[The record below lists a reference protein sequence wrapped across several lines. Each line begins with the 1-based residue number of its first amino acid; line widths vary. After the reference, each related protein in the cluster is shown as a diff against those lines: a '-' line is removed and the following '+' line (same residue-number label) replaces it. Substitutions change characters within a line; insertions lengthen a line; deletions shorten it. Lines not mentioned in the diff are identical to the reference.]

1 MIKKEALK
9 TPSASRCSVVFF
21 SFSCCKKGPRD
32 NLANHLVLFF
42 PGEKP
47 TRTYWFY
54 SSLEK
59 NHANRLVLF
68 FPGEKPR
75 EQTGFILPQRK
86 PRRTDWFY
94 STPEK
99 TAANKLVLFYPEK
112 TAANRLVSFYPAK
125 TPAYSLV
132 SFYPR
137 ENPGE
142 QTGFIQSELHVSN
155 CFFCLCLFL
164 APL

>member
-54 SSLEK
+54 PPPQRKPQRTYWFYSSLEK

-68 FPGEKPR
+68 YPR
-75 EQTGFILPQRK
+75 ENRGEQTGFILPQRK
-86 PRRTDWFY
+86 PRQTNWFYSTQRKLRRTDWFHSTQRKPRRTVWFH

-99 TAANKLVLFYPEK
+99 TP
-112 TAANRLVSFYPAK
+112 ANRLVSF
-125 TPAYSLV
+125 SLN
-132 SFYPR
+132 YM
-137 ENPGE
+137 
-142 QTGFIQSELHVSN
+142 
-155 CFFCLCLFL
+155 
-164 APL
+164 